1 MESRLRYRS
10 TIVLSEPLQ
19 KSIDRLDA
27 HPYTV
32 AFMRFNRRSSE
43 PIELT
48 DDLYAQM
55 QDDGMQLY
63 DRGII
68 ASHYTQ
74 RIDWEAFQIYQDR
87 DIHLR
92 ESDPQTEQELL
103 DCILILSLRELI
115 VEVDFETFC
124 RLRIRP
130 PGFFE
135 NYGWESDDGDGDGD
149 DFLYEF

>member
-1 MESRLRYRS
+1 
-10 TIVLSEPLQ
+10 
-19 KSIDRLDA
+19 
-27 HPYTV
+27 
-32 AFMRFNRRSSE
+32 
-43 PIELT
+43 
-48 DDLYAQM
+48 
-55 QDDGMQLY
+55 MQLY

-124 RLRIRP
+124 MLRIRA
-130 PGFFE
+130 PGNFE
-135 NYGWESDDGDGDGD
+135 NYGWDSDDDYSDI
-149 DFLYEF
+149 